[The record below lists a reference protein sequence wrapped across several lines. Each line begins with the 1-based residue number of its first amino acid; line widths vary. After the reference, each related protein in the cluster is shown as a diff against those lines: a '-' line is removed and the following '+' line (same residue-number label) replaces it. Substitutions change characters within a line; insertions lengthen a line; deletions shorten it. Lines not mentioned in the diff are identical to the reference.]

1 MYFVTFIVN
10 VWNTYR
16 KFLKKKHIT
25 SDKHEAKSIYAMID
39 ENKDGQISLEE
50 FTKFCIDLNIS
61 P

>member
-1 MYFVTFIVN
+1 MSGTR
-10 VWNTYR
+10 R

-50 FTKFCIDLNIS
+50 FIKFCIDLNIS